1 MKARKLIEDAAYP
14 PDVLAVVFEAF
25 DQAWHKIESGFVSE
39 GAREAA
45 RMRLAGIILMLARDA
60 INDLEELRDA
70 ALRVFSLDLNMGR
83 PPAIS

>member
-14 PDVLAVVFEAF
+14 PEVLAVVFEAF
-25 DQAWHKIESGFVSE
+25 DQAWHKIKSGFVSE

-70 ALRVFSLDLNMGR
+70 ALRVFSLDPN
-83 PPAIS
+83 